1 MEQRR
6 LGRIAR
12 TTNLARRRVGD
23 AGNPLGGA
31 FKQAR
36 RMMALTRGAAA
47 AEAKR
52 TVRVELSKHSLAS
65 LAAAAAESHTAA
77 TLTKSRVSA
86 FAMYT
91 RFCLSTGETEA
102 AVPITLSRAQAYCTW
117 AVSREGQTL
126 ASHSLKQAVSNLRVA
141 LATWGSDWAGKCLI
155 LLMDSLPA
163 FFNFNKARGTD
174 GLRDDLVNIYEL
186 LERNDILAMALYVPR
201 EWNDLPDAASHA
213 TSAAGAVLAVATAAG
228 ARGARGGGHH
238 LV

>member
-23 AGNPLGGA
+23 AGNPLGGV

-47 AEAKR
+47 TEAKR

-77 TLTKSRVSA
+77 ALTKSRVSA

-141 LATWGSDWAGKCLI
+141 AMAMGHWDLTQAQGRALGCTAGERTQSSTRRELNAAGLALATWGSDWAGKCLI

-163 FFNFNKARGTD
+163 VSISTRQEGRM
-174 GLRDDLVNIYEL
+174 G
-186 LERNDILAMALYVPR
+186 
-201 EWNDLPDAASHA
+201 
-213 TSAAGAVLAVATAAG
+213 
-228 ARGARGGGHH
+228 
-238 LV
+238 